1 MSERSISKKVQG
13 KTWYTVHA
21 PEGFDRVV
29 VGETPADEPEKLL
42 GRTIETTLGEIID
55 DSSENNTKLTFQI
68 TDFGSESA
76 YTEFIRH
83 ELTRDY
89 LRSLIRRGASKID
102 AVITVE
108 TADGTEYQVQPVAFT
123 TQKADHE
130 QERAIRQRMVD
141 RVTQAAAER
150 TADDFIDSIV
160 RGRLSSAIY
169 ADAKEIYPL
178 RRVEV
183 QKAELEGR
191 PEALVTED

>member
-1 MSERSISKKVQG
+1 MSERSIAKKTQG
-13 KTWYTVHA
+13 KTWYTVYA
-21 PEGFDRVV
+21 PEGFDRVP

-42 GRTIETTLGEIID
+42 GRTIETTLGEILD

-68 TDFGSESA
+68 TDFGSDAA
-76 YTEFIRH
+76 YTEFITH

-102 AVITVE
+102 AVVEVE
-108 TADGTEYQVQPVAFT
+108 TADGTTYQVQPVAFT

-130 QERAIRQRMVD
+130 QERAIRRRMIE
-141 RVTQAAAER
+141 RVEQAATER
-150 TADDFIDSIV
+150 TADDFIDGVV

-169 ADAKEIYPL
+169 ADAKAIYPL

-183 QKAELEGR
+183 QKTELVDR
-191 PEALVTED
+191 PEALVSED